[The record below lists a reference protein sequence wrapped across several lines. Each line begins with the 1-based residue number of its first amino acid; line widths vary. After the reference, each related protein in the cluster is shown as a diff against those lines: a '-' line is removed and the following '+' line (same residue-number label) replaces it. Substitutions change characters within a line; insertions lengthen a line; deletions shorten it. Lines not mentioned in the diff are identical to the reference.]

1 MSKLIVPLAAA
12 AVAMNENRDEWTFM
26 SGSNP
31 AW

>member
-12 AVAMNENRDEWTFM
+12 AVARNENRDEWAFR
-26 SGSNP
+26 SGRNP